1 MKKFTSII
9 IAAFMVLSLA
19 GCSGNTSSTGGT
31 VTSEAPSSAPAESTA
46 TAEAPNTADAESKPE
61 TSQPES
67 STQESGKPETSE
79 PEADTAETSAPET
92 TEPTTNEPAINTTE
106 TSQPETSTPETTTAT
121 TTSTAATP
129 ETTKPETAKPETTKP
144 ETTKPETTKPAT
156 TKPTTTK
163 PATTKP
169 ATTKPATT
177 KPTTTKPT
185 TTKPATTKSETTKA
199 ETTKPETS
207 IPETTTSAPETEEP
221 AEITIASPSEVI
233 NSAWALFGEDEKF
246 PVAGGDFSSGELYEE
261 AAPFSLD
268 NPAELDR
275 LTGFPAAEISKI
287 DSAASM
293 IHMMNTNTFS
303 AGAFHV
309 TAGTDMDALCQ
320 SIKDNVLSRRWMC
333 GFPDKVI
340 VAKVGD
346 YIICAY
352 GLNET
357 VDPFVAHL
365 SEAYSFTTIA
375 FDEKIL

>member
-1 MKKFTSII
+1 M
-9 IAAFMVLSLA
+9 
-19 GCSGNTSSTGGT
+19 
-31 VTSEAPSSAPAESTA
+31 
-46 TAEAPNTADAESKPE
+46 
-61 TSQPES
+61 
-67 STQESGKPETSE
+67 
-79 PEADTAETSAPET
+79 
-92 TEPTTNEPAINTTE
+92 
-106 TSQPETSTPETTTAT
+106 
-121 TTSTAATP
+121 
-129 ETTKPETAKPETTKP
+129 
-144 ETTKPETTKPAT
+144 
-156 TKPTTTK
+156 
-163 PATTKP
+163 
-169 ATTKPATT
+169 
-177 KPTTTKPT
+177 
-185 TTKPATTKSETTKA
+185 
-199 ETTKPETS
+199 
-207 IPETTTSAPETEEP
+207 
-221 AEITIASPSEVI
+221 I

-293 IHMMNTNTFS
+293 IHMLNTNTFS

-346 YIICAY
+346 YIVCAY

>member
-19 GCSGNTSSTGGT
+19 GCSGNTSSTGGM

-46 TAEAPNTADAESKPE
+46 TAEAPNTADAESKAE

-79 PEADTAETSAPET
+79 PEADTAETGAPET
-92 TEPTTNEPAINTTE
+92 TEPTTNEPAINATE
-106 TSQPETSTPETTTAT
+106 TSQPETSAPETTTAT
-121 TTSTAATP
+121 TTSTAAT
-129 ETTKPETAKPETTKP
+129 P

-207 IPETTTSAPETEEP
+207 IPETTTSTPETEEP

-246 PVAGGDFSSGELYEE
+246 PVAGGDFGSGELYEE

-346 YIICAY
+346 YIVCAY

>member
-31 VTSEAPSSAPAESTA
+31 VTSEAPSSAPAESTV

-67 STQESGKPETSE
+67 STKESGKPETSE

-129 ETTKPETAKPETTKP
+129 ETTKPETTKPETTKP

-185 TTKPATTKSETTKA
+185 TTKPATTKSETTK
-199 ETTKPETS
+199 PETS
-207 IPETTTSAPETEEP
+207 IPETTTSTPETEEP

-233 NSAWALFGEDEKF
+233 NSAWALFSEDEKF
-246 PVAGGDFSSGELYEE
+246 PVAGGDFGSGELYEE

-346 YIICAY
+346 YIVCAY

>member
-19 GCSGNTSSTGGT
+19 GCSGNTSGIGGT
-31 VTSEAPSSAPAESTA
+31 VTSEAPSSAPAGSTV

-79 PEADTAETSAPET
+79 PEAGTAETGAPET
-92 TEPTTNEPAINTTE
+92 TEPTTNEPTTNTIE
-106 TSQPETSTPETTTAT
+106 TSQPETSTPETSPAT
-121 TTSTAATP
+121 TTSTA
-129 ETTKPETAKPETTKP
+129 AKPETTKP
-144 ETTKPETTKPAT
+144 ETTKPETTKPATTKPST

-177 KPTTTKPT
+177 KPATTKPATTKPSTTKPT
-185 TTKPATTKSETTKA
+185 TTKPETTKA

-207 IPETTTSAPETEEP
+207 IPETTTSTPETEEP

-233 NSAWALFGEDEKF
+233 NSAWALFSEDEKF
-246 PVAGGDFSSGELYEE
+246 PVAGGDFGSGELYEE

-287 DSAASM
+287 DSAASL
-293 IHMMNTNTFS
+293 IHLMNTNTFS

-309 TAGTDMDALCQ
+309 TPGTDMDALCQ

-346 YIICAY
+346 YIVCAY

>member
-79 PEADTAETSAPET
+79 PEADTAETGAPDT

-106 TSQPETSTPETTTAT
+106 TSQPETSTPETTPAT
-121 TTSTAATP
+121 TTSTAAT
-129 ETTKPETAKPETTKP
+129 PETTKP

-163 PATTKP
+163 PSTTKPTTTKP
-169 ATTKPATT
+169 A
-177 KPTTTKPT
+177 TTKPT

-346 YIICAY
+346 YIVCAY

>member
-31 VTSEAPSSAPAESTA
+31 VTSEAPSSAPAESTV

-67 STQESGKPETSE
+67 STQESGKPEKSE
-79 PEADTAETSAPET
+79 PEADTAETGAPDT

-106 TSQPETSTPETTTAT
+106 TSQPETSTPETTPAT
-121 TTSTAATP
+121 TTSTAAT
-129 ETTKPETAKPETTKP
+129 PETTKP

-163 PATTKP
+163 PSTTKP
-169 ATTKPATT
+169 TTTKPATT
-177 KPTTTKPT
+177 KPTTTKSE
-185 TTKPATTKSETTKA
+185 TTKPETTKA

-233 NSAWALFGEDEKF
+233 NSAWALFSEDEKF
-246 PVAGGDFSSGELYEE
+246 PVAGGDFGSGELYEE

-268 NPAELDR
+268 NPAELDS

-346 YIICAY
+346 YIVCAY

>member
-46 TAEAPNTADAESKPE
+46 TAEAPNTADAESKAE
-61 TSQPES
+61 TSQPKS

-79 PEADTAETSAPET
+79 PEADTAETGAPDT

-106 TSQPETSTPETTTAT
+106 TSQPETSTPETTPAI

-129 ETTKPETAKPETTKP
+129 ETTKPETTKPETTKP

-169 ATTKPATT
+169 TTTKSATT
-177 KPTTTKPT
+177 KPTTTKSE
-185 TTKPATTKSETTKA
+185 TTKPETTKA

-346 YIICAY
+346 YIVCAY

>member
-79 PEADTAETSAPET
+79 PEADTAETGAPDT

-106 TSQPETSTPETTTAT
+106 TSQPETSTPETTPAI
-121 TTSTAATP
+121 TTSTAAT
-129 ETTKPETAKPETTKP
+129 PETTKP

-163 PATTKP
+163 PSTTKP
-169 ATTKPATT
+169 TTTKPATT

-185 TTKPATTKSETTKA
+185 TTKPATTKSETTK
-199 ETTKPETS
+199 PETS
-207 IPETTTSAPETEEP
+207 IPETTTSTPETEEP

-346 YIICAY
+346 YIVCAY

>member
-19 GCSGNTSSTGGT
+19 GCSGNTSSTGGM

-46 TAEAPNTADAESKPE
+46 TAEAPNTADAESKAE

-79 PEADTAETSAPET
+79 PEADTAETGAPET
-92 TEPTTNEPAINTTE
+92 TDPTTHEPAINATE
-106 TSQPETSTPETTTAT
+106 TSQPETSAPETTTAT
-121 TTSTAATP
+121 TTSTAAT
-129 ETTKPETAKPETTKP
+129 P

-207 IPETTTSAPETEEP
+207 IPETTTSTPETEEP

-246 PVAGGDFSSGELYEE
+246 PVAGGDFGSGELYEE

-346 YIICAY
+346 YIVCAY

>member
-79 PEADTAETSAPET
+79 PEADTAETGAPDT
-92 TEPTTNEPAINTTE
+92 TEPTTNEPAINATE
-106 TSQPETSTPETTTAT
+106 TSQPETSTPEATPAT
-121 TTSTAATP
+121 TTSTAAT
-129 ETTKPETAKPETTKP
+129 PETTKP

-163 PATTKP
+163 PS
-169 ATTKPATT
+169 
-177 KPTTTKPT
+177 TTKPT
-185 TTKPATTKSETTKA
+185 TTKPATTKPTTKPTTTKSETTKPETTKA

-233 NSAWALFGEDEKF
+233 NSAWALFSEDEKF
-246 PVAGGDFSSGELYEE
+246 PVAGGDFGSGELYEE

-346 YIICAY
+346 YIVCAY